1 MARTVVHAQSFE
13 RPSPSSSRSTHP
25 ASFEP
30 IVFLPGLL
38 CDQSLWCHQVGA
50 LADDVAPMI
59 ADLTLDD
66 NIGDMARRTLAAAPA
81 RFSLVGL
88 SMGGYVAL
96 DIMRRAP
103 HRVRRLALFNSSAR
117 ADTPERIAQRH
128 AGIESLQRGKFLGV
142 TRRLLNSLVHPS
154 HVEGTVAD
162 EMRAMAQR
170 VGGDA
175 FLRQQQAIMSRPD
188 STGLLSTIAVPTMIV
203 VGDGDRI
210 TPPAHA
216 EEIHDRVVGSVLH
229 IIRDCGHMAALEH
242 PGETTTLLREWLAT
256 EAD

>member
-1 MARTVVHAQSFE
+1 MQEVVNMARTVVHAQSFE

-38 CDQSLWCHQVGA
+38 CDQSLWRHQVGA

-59 ADLTLDD
+59 AHRTLDD
-66 NIGDMARRTLAAAPA
+66 NIGDMARRT
-81 RFSLVGL
+81 
-88 SMGGYVAL
+88 
-96 DIMRRAP
+96 P
-103 HRVRRLALFNSSAR
+103 HRVRRLALFKSSAR

>member
-38 CDQSLWCHQVGA
+38 CDQSLWRHQVGA

-103 HRVRRLALFNSSAR
+103 HRVRRLALSIQAR
-117 ADTPERIAQRH
+117 APTHRSGLPSATPVSNPFSGASFW
-128 AGIESLQRGKFLGV
+128 AS
-142 TRRLLNSLVHPS
+142 
-154 HVEGTVAD
+154 
-162 EMRAMAQR
+162 
-170 VGGDA
+170 
-175 FLRQQQAIMSRPD
+175 
-188 STGLLSTIAVPTMIV
+188 
-203 VGDGDRI
+203 
-210 TPPAHA
+210 PAA
-216 EEIHDRVVGSVLH
+216 
-229 IIRDCGHMAALEH
+229 C
-242 PGETTTLLREWLAT
+242 
-256 EAD
+256 

>member
-1 MARTVVHAQSFE
+1 MSRTMVYAQSLE
-13 RPSPSSSRSTHP
+13 QPPPSPSRSTHP
-25 ASFEP
+25 GSFEP

-38 CDQSLWCHQVGA
+38 CDQSLWRRQVRA
-50 LADDVAPMI
+50 LSDVVAPMI

-66 NIGDMARRTLAAAPA
+66 NVGDMALRTLAAAPP
-81 RFSLVGL
+81 RFSLAGL

-170 VGGDA
+170 VGGEA
-175 FLRQQQAIMSRPD
+175 FLRQQQAIMNRPD
-188 STGLLSTIAVPTMIV
+188 STGLLGSIAVPTMIV
-203 VGDGDRI
+203 AGDGDRI
-210 TPPAHA
+210 TPPEHA
-216 EEIHDRVVGSVLH
+216 EEIHGNIAGSVMH

-242 PGETTTLLREWLAT
+242 PEETTALLREWLAM